1 MRTRAIAYAF
11 ALALCAS
18 GTVALAQEKLPP
30 SAVLTIDPER
40 LFAESGFG
48 KAAVARLEAAQAE
61 LVAENKKLEAALE
74 AEEKDLTERRPSL
87 PPPEFRAIADAFDKK
102 AEDIR
107 AARLAKSRSLTT
119 LRDEDRQKF
128 LAAIVPILGDLMG
141 EMGGLVILDK
151 KTVFLSFDRVD
162 VTDLAIARIDNL
174 LDDSLQSK
182 SVKSPDLPL
191 APNPAPAP

>member
-1 MRTRAIAYAF
+1 MHLRAIAYAL
-11 ALALCAS
+11 ALALSTPACP
-18 GTVALAQEKLPP
+18 VFAQEKLPP
-30 SAVLTIDPER
+30 SAVLTVDPER
-40 LFAESGFG
+40 LFAESRFG
-48 KAAVARLEAAQAE
+48 KAAVARLEAAQAD

-74 AEEKDLTERRPSL
+74 AEERSLTDRRPTL
-87 PPPEFRAIADAFDKK
+87 PPAEFRALADAFDKK

-119 LRDEDRQKF
+119 LRDDDRQKF

-162 VTDLAIARIDNL
+162 VTDLAIARIDTL
-174 LDDSLQSK
+174 LDDALQPK
-182 SVKSPDLPL
+182 AIAPSVITPP
-191 APNPAPAP
+191 PEPTPAP